1 MKQFY
6 FVCLLFI
13 LGWTAQAQQTWYAIN
28 SGDWNNPENWTL
40 DPAAAVYVT
49 ADEGYPLSGDNAVI
63 KSGKTITMPTDDDS
77 FIANCNVL
85 TVDGRLDLKN
95 TSGHLF
101 TEIRGSGRII
111 MESDNFPAGDASHF
125 INEGKGTVV
134 FKGENYNISS
144 NTFYNVEIDLANTG
158 SVITL
163 AGNLTVNGDFSVL
176 KGSFC
181 FGNNSTSRSLTVKGD
196 VIVSSGASMTVYTTN
211 AAHYL
216 YVWGNIINNGTIR
229 LTNLSNPDYD
239 STPTNGYVILTVKG
253 ESNNT
258 LQANNTTFLQ
268 RLIID
273 KGDDPTWRFTVNPSQ
288 RQYFRLFGQNNN
300 DTEDKALYIK
310 NGTLELTGATYIH
323 SLTEGT
329 NDFYVPQSGGLWIN
343 GSAVEVNTTADDAN
357 ADGLFTADGVN
368 TAANEIQSLSV
379 LGKFRITDG
388 TLNTRTHGFV
398 VWDTG
403 NALVLIEGGTIY
415 TPGFRSAGDNTGK
428 WTYNQSGGSVYM
440 YGDIGSDL
448 SGSGAATFSVKGE
461 NNVFIMT
468 GGTMEI
474 QDAATSANRAI
485 EIESGEGKY
494 SVTGG
499 TIRINQTGSAS
510 ENFNISS
517 TAPFYNLE
525 ITGQSN
531 TATAILNSE
540 LTILNDLTIGT
551 NGTLNVSDN
560 NYALKVGGDLTLQQ
574 NTSNIELGNS
584 VTTFFGEG
592 VSQINNYSGGDL
604 IFGNLTVSKS
614 SVTDEVV
621 LNAGNAKVNG
631 LLFVEKGNL
640 NLDDNILSVYG
651 NISLKK
657 GNVLTSDGKLVL
669 AGSSLQTIYS
679 DYGHEYGFGNV
690 ELNNTSI
697 SRPQIELLSNITI
710 STLHFA
716 AGQLVHTGAYN
727 LKITQSLTKA
737 SGVSWGANAAMFR
750 TNGLSSDGGLT
761 LPVRFSG
768 NKSDELIQT
777 FPVGVLDNDNTRY
790 TPAMVYAKG
799 NNLNVDGFITINPVN
814 DYHPAFSGEGS
825 EYALNYYWCAE
836 TDELDGEENNLR
848 YDFVLDEVID
858 VPYFQSIIIRYDPE
872 GIVITKGDY
881 DTFGVNVLQD
891 DERTLAFPYSANL
904 SEDFTYA
911 VYDAYYLFFKVI
923 EEPRTFYSRK
933 SGNWNERD
941 TWSFD
946 GHNGRSVRR
955 RDFPPGPEDIVII
968 GDNDS
973 VYITGNGAEA
983 AQITIENGSVLD
995 IGSTVNHNFSEIKG
1009 SGKFRISSGNVP
1021 DANFGEF
1028 VTNDT
1033 AIFEYYGDDNYTL
1046 SNQLDQYPNLVIS
1059 GSGTKTVANV
1069 DIKAKGLLVDDA
1081 PLIMS
1086 SEPNG
1091 DVVVEK
1097 NVVINTGNIQFGNS
1111 GTARAM
1117 TIKGNLTFTGAGS
1130 ILVDEAG
1137 TDELEHNLTIFGD
1150 IIQNDGVVDLYNDNN
1165 NVNTVTVTFA
1175 GDGSSLFSKTG
1186 DENTRLGYVVV
1197 DKAETDS
1204 VTFAGEF
1211 TLNAPNDEVRKPLT
1225 LNSGIVSLDHP
1236 NINLEL
1242 SAGGGLFKIP
1252 STAELVVNQ
1261 GQVSLGGNDADEG
1274 GLWLDGKLTINDGG
1288 VSRFDQ
1294 GTNNFIEYTASGRSE
1309 IEVNGSGELHVGS
1322 QIRRSPNTEAG
1333 ILSFSVNSSEAVVE
1347 VGINGWGESSRA
1359 VFEILNPG
1367 SSFSMADGATLT
1379 IHNSKAPGLADLY
1392 FDPETISLGDGSTI
1406 NIVEGSETGTFD
1418 IYANQPVENLSLTGA
1433 VEVRLQTLPLVLKGD
1448 LNIGESAT
1456 FNANGL
1462 DLTIRGNMI
1471 NQGSFVPNE
1480 NTTYFSGTQNQSI
1493 RGNTTFYNL
1502 VKNGGNLTLQIAENT
1517 EIVVENDLT
1526 LSSGSVHTGENE
1538 LMVKGDVT
1546 IADAASVQSGDSG
1559 NGMVLNGSASQ
1570 QLSGGGAIA
1579 RLMIDNPSGVVI
1591 PTQSAATTI
1600 TDVLKLN
1607 NGILDIGR
1615 NLLVLGEDAHF
1626 AGDDTD
1632 NFSATNMVQTN
1643 LSFTDAGIMKY
1654 LPAGAMGEFTFPLGS
1669 SGKYT
1674 PVVMNVTANGRAGG
1688 GLRVK
1693 AANEPHI
1700 TIPAEDL
1707 DNVLQYNWTLD
1718 AEGIEG
1724 FSATVAMHGHPDDVP
1739 GTNAEDYITA
1749 RILDEQAGIWNK
1761 FSTDDFDEENTI
1773 LYFRF
1778 DGTNDAGID
1787 GDYTAGTDDAI
1798 PDKVQTFVT
1807 INNGYWDEPSTWSV
1821 VGGGEVPDG
1830 GPKGAI
1836 VNIKHQVEM
1845 RTNGHEAYI
1854 TNLTQ
1859 TGALGV
1865 GSTLN
1870 HRLGKVNGT
1879 GRIILESGSVPAGDY
1894 TEFLSAEGGTLE
1906 FAGTSNYSVLS
1917 EMPQVNNLVFSGEGQ
1932 RILPNID
1939 LKVLGDLTIDGG
1951 TVINEENRLLTLY
1964 GDLSRNDGIFDM
1976 RQGDVKLKGDKAQT
1990 INGDFTGSS
1999 DFYNLTVDNL
2009 SGITLNGPVEVTNVL
2024 TFVNGIINTAD
2035 DALLTVL
2042 NAGNSAVA
2050 GASNLRYVNG
2060 PMQKHINAGTTFDFP
2075 VGDDYRYGNIGV
2087 RPQSTGVWTVQY
2099 FDHAASE
2106 DGYSDDGVT
2115 FVSHSEYWRVEAN
2128 SADNARVVL
2137 RWDGESGINPDDS
2150 NFMVISYEDEQW
2162 NEVDYSD
2169 KWGDINGGKVITVS
2183 VEHNTRRLFTFGL
2196 KSIEDFTWIGSNGT
2210 DWFDGANWEGGVVP
2224 SVANPVLIK
2233 SGMSANNPVIPEDQS
2248 AWCSSL
2254 TIDAGKTLTLKP
2266 GSSLDITEDV
2276 INNGTIVIESTND
2289 NLASLML
2296 PETMNQSGL
2305 VNVKLTL
2312 EANGKWYLSAPLK
2325 DPTAGKPLVEWFY
2338 PDNDAT
2344 NDWVYILRDPNG
2356 DGKDTWERVNE
2367 NGVNGDPLLN
2377 DMENVAAWYK
2387 QEKVLDYSGY
2397 VYESE
2402 VQKTFNGKGYY
2413 MIGNPYLTAIDWDN
2427 AEGWERDGIS
2437 NTMWSFIDVNGGRVL
2452 QTYNSGTGVYTIFP
2466 EGYDESTLSHIPP
2479 YQSVWVKTEKTN
2491 ARLTV
2496 KPSARVSKSEAP
2508 LKSIAPNTSYNLIRI
2523 EAGNG
2528 YLIDGAVIYFNDD
2541 FSVDAGPEDS
2551 EKQFNS
2557 STSTPEIYTRIND
2570 VAYAINGLPELDA
2583 DSLDIPLSVRN
2594 RIEGEVTLKFYLE
2607 RFADGYELYL
2617 IDGETGV
2624 RTNLRQQNKY
2634 VYTPA
2639 DMGDDHDRF
2648 VLRFVKVN
2656 EVPTSVEEPGENT
2669 SATIRIV
2676 GRQTDALVKI
2686 SRELLQTAQATID
2699 VLDLNGRLIKSVKTN
2714 LTETEIDLPEN
2725 SGIYL
2730 IRVEA
2735 GGTVKSEKIMR
2746 VLNQ

>member
-63 KSGKTITMPTDDDS
+63 KSGKTISMPTDDDS

-95 TSGHLF
+95 TSGHIF

-111 MESDNFPAGDASHF
+111 MESDNFPEGDASHF

-176 KGSFC
+176 KGSFR

-196 VIVSSGASMTVYTTN
+196 VIVSSGASVTVNTTN

-216 YVWGNIINNGTIR
+216 YAWGNIINNGTIR

-300 DTEDKALYIK
+300 SMADKALYIK

-323 SLTEGT
+323 SLTEGN
-329 NDFYVPQSGGLWIN
+329 NDFYIPSTGGLWIN

-368 TAANEIQSLSV
+368 TDANGNQSLSV

-403 NALVLIEGGTIY
+403 NALVLIEGGTVY
-415 TPGFRSAGDNTGK
+415 TPGFRSAGENTGK

-440 YGDIGSDL
+440 YGDLNSDL
-448 SGSGAATFSVKGE
+448 SYSNAATFSVTGA

-525 ITGQSN
+525 IYGQSK

-540 LTILNDLTIGT
+540 LTIINDLTIGT

-560 NYALKVGGDLTLQQ
+560 NYALKVGGDLSLE
-574 NTSNIELGNS
+574 SPANIELKENTTSFVGDKNS
-584 VTTFFGEG
+584 AI
-592 VSQINNYSGGDL
+592 INNTGADLEFYNLSISKESEFNNLTLDEGSYRILNDLSVERGDLNLNNKAISLGGDVYL
-604 IFGNLTVSKS
+604 GKGNI
-614 SVTDEVV
+614 VTDDVTQGKII
-621 LNAGNAKVNG
+621 LNGSENQTLDSYSVDYTMG
-631 LLFVEKGNL
+631 SVE
-640 NLDDNILSVYG
+640 LDNSYG
-651 NISLKK
+651 AT
-657 GNVLTSDGKLVL
+657 LTSD
-669 AGSSLQTIYS
+669 
-679 DYGHEYGFGNV
+679 
-690 ELNNTSI
+690 
-697 SRPQIELLSNITI
+697 
-710 STLHFA
+710 
-716 AGQLVHTGAYN
+716 
-727 LKITQSLTKA
+727 
-737 SGVSWGANAAMFR
+737 
-750 TNGLSSDGGLT
+750 
-761 LPVRFSG
+761 VRFSYFTLANGIMYIDKYLMRVDTNLIAGSNFSASKMIKTGG
-768 NKSDELIQT
+768 NSSDKGLQFDFSMSQT
-777 FPVGVLDNDNTRY
+777 GDIVYPVGVDDSGNKY
-790 TPAMVYAKG
+790 TPVTFQIKNAKASSG
-799 NNLNVDGFITINPVN
+799 SFAVAPVKGR
-814 DYHPAFSGEGS
+814 HPASKDEEFWGFDYVPLEFYWVTHKSGLEGVNNNDIDLVFKYHTDKS
-825 EYALNYYWCAE
+825 FPWYSFNSFLNYRKNNGEWTAHGETREYLNDIEFNNVGENIEGEFTVAE
-836 TDELDGEENNLR
+836 VGEYTGFN
-848 YDFVLDEVID
+848 
-858 VPYFQSIIIRYDPE
+858 PFQNA
-872 GIVITKGDY
+872 IVY
-881 DTFGVNVLQD
+881 
-891 DERTLAFPYSANL
+891 
-904 SEDFTYA
+904 
-911 VYDAYYLFFKVI
+911 
-923 EEPRTFYSRK
+923 YSRK

-1009 SGKFRISSGNVP
+1009 AGKFRISSGNVP

-1033 AIFEYYGDDNYTL
+1033 AIFEYFGNSSYTL
-1046 SNQLDQYPNLVIS
+1046 SSQLDQYPNLVIS

-1069 DIKAKGLLVDDA
+1069 DINAKSLLVDDA

-1137 TDELEHNLTIFGD
+1137 TDELKHNLTIFGD
-1150 IIQNDGVVDLYNDNN
+1150 IIQNDGIVDLYNDNN
-1165 NVNTVTVTFA
+1165 NVNTVTVTFT

-1288 VSRFDQ
+1288 VARFDQ
-1294 GTNNFIEYTASGRSE
+1294 GINNFIEYTASGRSE
-1309 IEVNGSGELHVGS
+1309 IEVNGSGALYVGS
-1322 QIRRSPNTEAG
+1322 QIRRSSFTEAG
-1333 ILSFSVNSSEAVVE
+1333 ILTFTLNSSEAVAE
-1347 VGINGWGESSRA
+1347 VGTKDTGESSRA
-1359 VFEILNPG
+1359 VFEILNTG
-1367 SSFSMADGATLT
+1367 SSFTLADGATLT
-1379 IHNSKAPGLADLY
+1379 LYNSKASGLADLC

-1433 VEVRLQTLPLVLKGD
+1433 VVARLQTLPLVLKGD

-1471 NQGSFVPNE
+1471 NQGSFAPNE

-1654 LPAGAMGEFTFPLGS
+1654 LSAGAMGEFTFPLGS

-1688 GLRVK
+1688 YIRVK

-1836 VNIKHQVEM
+1836 VNIKHQVQM

-1854 TNLTQ
+1854 TNLTP

-1870 HRLGKVNGT
+1870 HRLGKVSGT

-1917 EMPQVNNLVFSGEGQ
+1917 EMPQANNLVFSGEGQ

-2075 VGDDYRYGNIGV
+2075 VGDDYRYGNVGV
-2087 RPQSTGVWTVQY
+2087 CPETTGLWTVQY
-2099 FDHAASE
+2099 FDHAASD

-2169 KWGDINGGKVITVS
+2169 KWGDINGGKVTTVS

-2210 DWFDGANWEGGVVP
+2210 DWFNGANWEGGVVP

-2233 SGMSANNPVIPEDQS
+2233 SGMSANNPVIPENQS
-2248 AWCSSL
+2248 AWCRRL
-2254 TIDAGKTLTLKP
+2254 TLDAGKTLTLKP

-2356 DGKDTWERVNE
+2356 DGRDTWERVGE
-2367 NGVNGDPLLN
+2367 NGVNGDKNLS

-2413 MIGNPYLTAIDWDN
+2413 MVGNPYLTAIDWDN

-2508 LKSIAPNTSYNLIRI
+2508 LKSITPNTSYNLIRI

-2648 VLRFVKVN
+2648 VLRFVKVS